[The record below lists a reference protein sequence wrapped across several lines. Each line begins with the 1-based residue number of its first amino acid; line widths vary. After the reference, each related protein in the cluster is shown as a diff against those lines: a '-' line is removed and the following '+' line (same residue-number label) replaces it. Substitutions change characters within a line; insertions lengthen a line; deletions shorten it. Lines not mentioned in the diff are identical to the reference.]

1 VWDVDGGR
9 QERAFGGD
17 SGARGV
23 LVETHRDPGNR
34 APLRRWL
41 SALASA
47 ALLWAGPGCGKNET
61 NGFVPVAGRVLLDS
75 KPLPVGSVSFRP
87 DASKGNTSMH
97 IPNGDINVQGNYELV
112 TLGRKGAPPG
122 WYKVLVFA
130 DANPLATAGA
140 PPVHPLPP
148 KWMMNVKYTN
158 EKTTN
163 LSIEVIDKAAPGAYD
178 LNVSK

>member
-1 VWDVDGGR
+1 VSDVDGGHR
-9 QERAFGGD
+9 ERTIGGD
-17 SGARGV
+17 SSAHGV
-23 LVETHRDPGNR
+23 QGETRCRPGNR

-41 SALASA
+41 PALAAA
-47 ALLWAGPGCGKNET
+47 ALPWAGPGCGKNET
-61 NGFVPVAGRVLLDS
+61 NGFVPVAGRVMLDS

-97 IPNGDINVQGNYELV
+97 IPNGDIDAEGNYELV
-112 TLGRKGAPPG
+112 TLGREGAPPG

-130 DANPLATAGA
+130 DANTLATAGA

-148 KWMMNVKYTN
+148 KWMMNVKYTS

-163 LSIEVIDKAAPGAYD
+163 LSIKVVDKAAPGAYD